1 MQGKPHYVLYP
12 WEAQAAIKYKNN
24 YYKPHFIQS
33 LIHNK
38 NMKKTNYQK
47 TTMRLFKLKH
57 QARLLVSSQ
66 VDNTG
71 VQAYTYTEYDE
82 E

>member
-1 MQGKPHYVLYP
+1 
-12 WEAQAAIKYKNN
+12 
-24 YYKPHFIQS
+24 
-33 LIHNK
+33 
-38 NMKKTNYQK
+38 MKKTNYQK
-47 TTMRLFKLKH
+47 PTMRLFKLKH
-57 QARLLVSSQ
+57 QARQLVSSQ

>member
-1 MQGKPHYVLYP
+1 
-12 WEAQAAIKYKNN
+12 
-24 YYKPHFIQS
+24 
-33 LIHNK
+33 
-38 NMKKTNYQK
+38 MKKTNYQK
-47 TTMRLFKLKH
+47 PTMRLFKLKH
-57 QARLLVSSQ
+57 QTRLLVSSQ

>member
-1 MQGKPHYVLYP
+1 
-12 WEAQAAIKYKNN
+12 
-24 YYKPHFIQS
+24 
-33 LIHNK
+33 
-38 NMKKTNYQK
+38 
-47 TTMRLFKLKH
+47 MRLFKLKH
-57 QARLLVSSQ
+57 QAHLLVSSQ